1 MSTKGV
7 SGKGPISA
15 TPGKTG
21 PIATQTKAGR
31 PEKDMETSSE
41 DDSDSEDEMPVAVAT
56 PQVKPGEG
64 ASQPKP
70 EGR

>member
-1 MSTKGV
+1 MSAKGI

-15 TPGKTG
+15 TLGKTG
-21 PIATQTKAGR
+21 SIATQAKAGR

-41 DDSDSEDEMPVAVAT
+41 DDSEDEMPVDVTT

-70 EGR
+70 EGF